1 MDIKCC
7 NISMLYAGND
17 IDIVLTDIETGR
29 LVVFYSRIASY
40 DVLMAEFRRLLVSC
54 VDDVDVIPSTFIF
67 VGEWCYADATDGSDE
82 GILLFNM
89 DAPFLANFVICKM
102 YACYMEYSDDESIG
116 AKFFD
121 ICTDKEVYVSDANE
135 KYILDTKNFVDRV
148 KRNGYEGFNKFG
160 ENAVIIGGNI
170 SSYDENIGVSC
181 DNKLLVGTIESV
193 YDMLLGGILH
203 KHG

>member
-7 NISMLYAGND
+7 NISMLYSGND
-17 IDIVLTDIETGR
+17 IDIILTDIETGR
-29 LVVFYSRIASY
+29 LVVFYSKEASY
-40 DVLMAEFRRLLVSC
+40 ESLMNEFRRLLVSC
-54 VDDVDVIPSTFIF
+54 IDDVGEIPSTFIF

-89 DAPFLANFVICKM
+89 DTPFLANFVLYKM
-102 YACYMEYSDDESIG
+102 YACYMEYAAAEVIG

-135 KYILDTKNFVDRV
+135 RYIIDTKNFVDRV
-148 KRNGYEGFNKFG
+148 KRNGYEGFNKSG
-160 ENAVIIGGNI
+160 ENAIIIGGNI
-170 SSYDENIGVSC
+170 SHYDENIGVSC
-181 DNKLLVGTIESV
+181 NHNLLVGTIESV
-193 YDMLLGGILH
+193 YNMLLGGILH